1 MSERVLKKANIIVE
15 FDKWEQ
21 FKKLTKLKQSDASKE
36 IRKFIDKW
44 LAKNVQLES
53 KT

>member
-1 MSERVLKKANIIVE
+1 MSERILKKANIIVE

-36 IRKFIDKW
+36 LRKFIDKW
-44 LAKNVQLES
+44 LEKNAKLKS